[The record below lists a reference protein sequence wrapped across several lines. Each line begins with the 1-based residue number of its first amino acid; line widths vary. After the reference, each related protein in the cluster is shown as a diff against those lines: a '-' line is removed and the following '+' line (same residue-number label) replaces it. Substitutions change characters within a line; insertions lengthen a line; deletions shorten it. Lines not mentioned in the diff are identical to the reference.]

1 MIRLLTLLE
10 VPLPKLRCKWDH
22 MPKAIA
28 QILFSSKCEGEREKD
43 KKAGGEKESYSIHK
57 WQGEKNPQNAKSI
70 RFIVTQGK
78 VGMTRHLPL
87 GWEFHT
93 GWCNVVDLRT
103 FYESLTS
110 SEVLQWSLSVVESI
124 MIHQPGW
131 IPSFYISVSPC
142 QFEAEYSQLSDY
154 VRKDIGRIRTY
165 SNLLHL
171 AGFTSH
177 QPLPSPG
184 NQTSSVTK
192 KDLNQPLNLLQVAIF
207 ARNLWRFCQV

>member
-1 MIRLLTLLE
+1 MWGR
-10 VPLPKLRCKWDH
+10 
-22 MPKAIA
+22 
-28 QILFSSKCEGEREKD
+28 ERERQEGRGRKR
-43 KKAGGEKESYSIHK
+43 KLFYPQVAGG
-57 WQGEKNPQNAKSI
+57 KNPQNAKSI

-142 QFEAEYSQLSDY
+142 QFEGEYSQLSYY

-207 ARNLWRFCQV
+207 ARNL